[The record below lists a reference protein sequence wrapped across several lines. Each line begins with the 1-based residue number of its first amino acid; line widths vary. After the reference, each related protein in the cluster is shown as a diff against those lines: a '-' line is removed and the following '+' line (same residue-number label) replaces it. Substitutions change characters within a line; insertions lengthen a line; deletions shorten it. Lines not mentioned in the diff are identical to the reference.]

1 MPDIGAFAFG
11 VGLVLATAGA
21 MQTVQSPTVW
31 PRTIGGYGTRAADV
45 AGFTV
50 VELATKKSLEAA
62 YGWKP
67 YTAVCVREGIIL
79 CAYERTFTGFDRNG
93 IRRRNLPLIAG
104 IVVGASTSVLW
115 RPERRDDTEA
125 LVLIGTR
132 IITSSAATWAGRVV
146 HDWIA
151 TRPVR
156 QPRAVQPRSPAPR
169 R

>member
-1 MPDIGAFAFG
+1 MPDLGAFAFG

-21 MQTVQSPTVW
+21 MQTAKSPTEW
-31 PRTIGGYGTRAADV
+31 PRTIRGYGTRTADV

-67 YTAVCVREGIIL
+67 YTAVCVREGIVL

-169 R
+169 P

>member
-1 MPDIGAFAFG
+1 MPDLGAFAFG
-11 VGLVLATAGA
+11 VGMVLATAGA
-21 MQTVQSPTVW
+21 MQTVKSPTEW
-31 PRTIGGYGTRAADV
+31 PRTIAGYGTRAADV

-50 VELATKKSLEAA
+50 VEVATTKSLEAI

-67 YTAVCVREGIIL
+67 YSAVCVREGIVL

-93 IRRRNLPLIAG
+93 VRRRNLPLMAG
-104 IVVGASTSVLW
+104 IVVGASASVLW

-125 LVLIGTR
+125 LVLVGTR
-132 IITSSAATWAGRVV
+132 IITSSAAVWAGRVV

-156 QPRAVQPRSPAPR
+156 QPR
-169 R
+169 